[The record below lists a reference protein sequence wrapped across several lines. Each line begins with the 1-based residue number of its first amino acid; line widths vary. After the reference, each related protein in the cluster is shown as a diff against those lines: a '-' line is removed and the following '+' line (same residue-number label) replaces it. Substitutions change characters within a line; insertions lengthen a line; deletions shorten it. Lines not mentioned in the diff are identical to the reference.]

1 MDRTFIKDIILLIL
15 VLFIAISFYTS
26 NTNNRYTLFN
36 GKYGVILLDKK
47 TGITWRQV
55 TIDEKEEIP
64 AAWEEMLNVC
74 EDNTLVPI
82 GRKHKVKKAL
92 KNCQIPKGYEIEKEN
107 K

>member
-1 MDRTFIKDIILLIL
+1 MDRTFIKDIILLLL

-36 GKYGVILLDKK
+36 GKYSVILLDKK

-55 TIDEKEEIP
+55 EIDDTP
-64 AAWEEMLNVC
+64 AYWEEMLNIC
-74 EDNTLVPI
+74 DRDEENTLVPI

-92 KNCQIPKGYEIEKEN
+92 KDCQIPKGYEIEKEN